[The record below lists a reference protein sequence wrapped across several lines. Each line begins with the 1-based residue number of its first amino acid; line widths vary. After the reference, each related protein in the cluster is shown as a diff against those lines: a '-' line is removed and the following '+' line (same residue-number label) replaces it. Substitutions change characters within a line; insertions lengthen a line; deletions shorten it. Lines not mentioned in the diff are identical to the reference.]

1 MYAKHFIP
9 PPSTL
14 AVELQFDFHLS
25 HNSDY
30 PVVIHPLGDGTL
42 KTYTYSDI
50 VPAIHR
56 CASFFLSSISVDQG
70 TTPIVAFSTTSDA
83 LTYSVVLLGVLR
95 AGMTAFPISPRFSP
109 DIIAHLISVVK
120 PSHILVNTERLP
132 LINQIIALSK
142 YRPEVLQM
150 PEYSTIFSEGP
161 YSIPETHSRPMDT
174 TALIIHSS
182 GSTSLYPKTIEWSSA
197 FYLTNAQT
205 VDLAPMHLAG
215 QLVGL
220 QSLEPFHSL
229 GLCFL
234 NWLAHAGFVMAL
246 LDPGDS
252 ASLIPAGPD
261 IIFNN
266 LKQTSPSVIYAS
278 AYLLEVW
285 SEDPNKRDFLKS
297 TVVITAGR
305 VLNKSCAKK
314 LLDSNVQL
322 TSGYGSTESGSIS
335 IISSLGAQDW
345 DYFCPCLPEVKF
357 IQRNDGL
364 YSMTVVSTPS
374 RKLPVCNTMYNG
386 IPGYDMGDLFRE
398 HAVKKDYFSVVG
410 RSGDQIMLSTGEMV
424 DPTVIESML
433 CQMPQVDNAMMIGNG
448 RPSVGII
455 IQVAHGFD
463 IEQREV
469 IWDHIW
475 QMIKAAY
482 QGNTTLTKLS
492 TEMIIF
498 TNWQKP
504 IPQATKGMPMRVL
517 ALEQFE
523 TEIHSLYK

>member
-1 MYAKHFIP
+1 
-9 PPSTL
+9 
-14 AVELQFDFHLS
+14 
-25 HNSDY
+25 
-30 PVVIHPLGDGTL
+30 
-42 KTYTYSDI
+42 
-50 VPAIHR
+50 
-56 CASFFLSSISVDQG
+56 
-70 TTPIVAFSTTSDA
+70 
-83 LTYSVVLLGVLR
+83 
-95 AGMTAFPISPRFSP
+95 MTAFPISPRFSP

-132 LINQIIALSK
+132 LIDQIIALSK

-150 PEYSTIFSEGP
+150 PEYSTIFSEES

-182 GSTSLYPKTIEWSSA
+182 GSTSLYPKTIEWSSD

-205 VDLAPMHLAG
+205 VDFAPMHLAG
-215 QLVGL
+215 KLVGL

-297 TVVITAGR
+297 TV
-305 VLNKSCAKK
+305 
-314 LLDSNVQL
+314 L

-357 IQRNDGL
+357 VQRNDGL

-374 RKLPVCNTMYNG
+374 RKLPVCNTTYNG
-386 IPGYDMGDLFRE
+386 IPGYDLGDLFRE
-398 HAVKKDYFSVVG
+398 HAVKKGYFSVVG

-455 IQVAHGFD
+455 IQVAHGLD
-463 IEQREV
+463 IEQKKI

>member
-1 MYAKHFIP
+1 MYTKQFIP

-30 PVVIHPLGDGTL
+30 PVIIHPLGDGTL

-70 TTPIVAFSTTSDA
+70 TRPIVAFSTTSDA

-120 PSHILVNTERLP
+120 PT
-132 LINQIIALSK
+132 LSK
-142 YRPEVLQM
+142 YRPEVLPM
-150 PEYSTIFSEGP
+150 PEYSTIFSEES

-182 GSTSLYPKTIEWSSA
+182 GSTSLYPKTIEWSSD

-205 VDLAPMHLAG
+205 VDFAPMHLAG
-215 QLVGL
+215 KLVGL

-357 IQRNDGL
+357 VQRNDGL

-374 RKLPVCNTMYNG
+374 
-386 IPGYDMGDLFRE
+386 
-398 HAVKKDYFSVVG
+398 
-410 RSGDQIMLSTGEMV
+410 Q
-424 DPTVIESML
+424 SML

-455 IQVAHGFD
+455 IQVAHGLD
-463 IEQREV
+463 IEQKKI

-523 TEIHSLYK
+523 TEIHNEAEHGSIMT